1 MASIKFNEAVAYAL
15 SCVNLP
21 DLKLKNKQEEAL
33 NHLFEGRD
41 VFAWFP
47 TGYGKSLCYQ
57 LLPFMIDYKLER
69 TNTSD
74 LHRSVVLVISP
85 LVSLMIDQVS
95 GLQKRGVQAA
105 ILSGNKGVAE
115 LILVINAK

>member
-1 MASIKFNEAVAYAL
+1 MASMFNEAVAYAL

-47 TGYGKSLCYQ
+47 TGYGKSPTKMLRLTIIFIYWKVQ
-57 LLPFMIDYKLER
+57 
-69 TNTSD
+69 
-74 LHRSVVLVISP
+74 
-85 LVSLMIDQVS
+85 SLT
-95 GLQKRGVQAA
+95 
-105 ILSGNKGVAE
+105 
-115 LILVINAK
+115 